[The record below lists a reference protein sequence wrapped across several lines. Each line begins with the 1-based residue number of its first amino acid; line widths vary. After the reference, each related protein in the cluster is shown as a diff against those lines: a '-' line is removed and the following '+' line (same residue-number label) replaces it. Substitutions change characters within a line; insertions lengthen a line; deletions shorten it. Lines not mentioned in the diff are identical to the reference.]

1 MADLDGENMAD
12 VWLGAK
18 RTRTRPLF
26 WRVSSANGQVSIR
39 DGIWKYHHFRK
50 QRGGPQLYDLS
61 NDPAESRNLAEANPR
76 VVRKLRAK
84 IDEWVEA
91 LPADYIKKEKRNAR
105 LKK

>member
-39 DGIWKYHHFRK
+39 DGNWKYHHFRK
-50 QRGGPQLYDLS
+50 QRGGSQLYDLS
-61 NDPAESRNLAEANPR
+61 NDPAESHNLAEANPR
-76 VVRKLRAK
+76 IVRKLRAK

-105 LKK
+105 LNN